1 MDSRN
6 INHVL
11 IQQWKHAWQQT
22 IQWGSI
28 ISHQGGQWWYYRI
41 RGRIR
46 RKNIYTK
53 EEKDGYSSYRH
64 SVISYNAAT
73 NKYINDQEV
82 FNVRGDVAVDNNE
95 DMEQLDGVK

>member
-64 SVISYNAAT
+64 SELSDNAT
-73 NKYINDQEV
+73 KKNYINEHEGFTVSD
-82 FNVRGDVAVDNNE
+82 DVAADKNG
-95 DMEQLDGVK
+95 DM